1 MSSSEHDNHF
11 GEFQF
16 GPSRIQW
23 NLAPSGLYVVRWNG
37 HMLIMRQGSR
47 PTPFEICLAVDAYEQ
62 GLAEGVVTGRA
73 ELANDFKRL
82 LGVC

>member
-1 MSSSEHDNHF
+1 
-11 GEFQF
+11 
-16 GPSRIQW
+16 
-23 NLAPSGLYVVRWNG
+23 
-37 HMLIMRQGSR
+37 MLIMRQGSR